1 MGGLELEA
9 SGLATVMGRL
19 DACELT
25 WGGDWTLGRR
35 RAWQG
40 RNGQLGL
47 YLGCCGR
54 GHTVSQTDRLVFLL
68 YFSFQG

>member
-25 WGGDWTLGRR
+25 WGGGLDV
-35 RAWQG
+35 RA
-40 RNGQLGL
+40 
-47 YLGCCGR
+47 
-54 GHTVSQTDRLVFLL
+54 S
-68 YFSFQG
+68 